1 MAPATYVAK
10 HGFVCHQ
17 CGGRP
22 LVLWRLNAPVQ
33 GNARAVR
40 QEWVG
45 RWVLELPKRSR
56 GRGWARG
63 FTEGNQEEAYLHVF
77 QNVHK

>member
-1 MAPATYVAK
+1 MATAPYLAED
-10 HGFVCHQ
+10 GLIGHQ
-17 CGGRP
+17 WEERP

-45 RWVLELPKRSR
+45 GGLGKCITFEM
-56 GRGWARG
+56 
-63 FTEGNQEEAYLHVF
+63 
-77 QNVHK
+77 